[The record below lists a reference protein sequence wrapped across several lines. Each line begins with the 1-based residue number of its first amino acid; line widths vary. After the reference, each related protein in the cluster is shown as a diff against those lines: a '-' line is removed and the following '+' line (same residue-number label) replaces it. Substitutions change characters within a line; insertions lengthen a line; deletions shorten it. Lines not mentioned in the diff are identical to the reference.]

1 MIGCN
6 RTDRYDAS
14 DDEEDYYG
22 TEIDLTGK

>member
-6 RTDRYDAS
+6 RANRYDAS